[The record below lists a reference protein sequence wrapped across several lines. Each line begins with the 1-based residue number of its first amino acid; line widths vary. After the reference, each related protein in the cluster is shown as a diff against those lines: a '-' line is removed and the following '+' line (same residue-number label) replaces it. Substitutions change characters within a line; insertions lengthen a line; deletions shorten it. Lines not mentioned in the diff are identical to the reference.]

1 MEQKRLFIRHMMK
14 TLKNV
19 VLENKKFEYTVYKYS
34 STIELVASGL
44 AVLCDDDISNLK
56 FDMAFDIIRSNYKIT
71 MLCGCAYQGKNA
83 VIVEDLKTNK
93 TIGQIIDRER
103 EKGTYNAT
111 IEICDEII
119 RRNKNDNN
127 ESISEIQANMRKY
140 KTPYEKAVQQG
151 FTGTE
156 QDFLTSARL
165 SPLAMDLM
173 PLSSIDCNMFEQ
185 ICEYNP
191 ESESTPEASL
201 YRKMYQDMIDSID
214 VGTYTNKLSNLFDM
228 NCLGNMSKLLDT
240 LMPIL
245 EKCGLIE
252 SISNADELANLVRA
266 AFYEYKYN
274 ADSILNFNIETGTV
288 DSFLRGAPMLAL
300 ILGLEDEIEELKE
313 FGKKFNAESFMVHMY
328 NVLLR
333 LKMSSYLLNHADCK
347 INITYLLE
355 HAKFEINITQDR
367 TVQLFD
373 VSTGHEKLLLFSADI
388 SGILEDKDYNIQPYI
403 PLTGI
408 SDKIED
414 ELVTFTLVMSQNQ
427 LFLSKLVEVEMLT
440 TGDWIIEPPSLGENN
455 LKNNNSDMRHDDLP
469 AITLIHDIQL
479 NDDEVRKRY
488 NQIMDDDSE
497 EDGDNK

>member
-1 MEQKRLFIRHMMK
+1 
-14 TLKNV
+14 
-19 VLENKKFEYTVYKYS
+19 
-34 STIELVASGL
+34 
-44 AVLCDDDISNLK
+44 
-56 FDMAFDIIRSNYKIT
+56 
-71 MLCGCAYQGKNA
+71 
-83 VIVEDLKTNK
+83 
-93 TIGQIIDRER
+93 
-103 EKGTYNAT
+103 
-111 IEICDEII
+111 
-119 RRNKNDNN
+119 
-127 ESISEIQANMRKY
+127 MRKY